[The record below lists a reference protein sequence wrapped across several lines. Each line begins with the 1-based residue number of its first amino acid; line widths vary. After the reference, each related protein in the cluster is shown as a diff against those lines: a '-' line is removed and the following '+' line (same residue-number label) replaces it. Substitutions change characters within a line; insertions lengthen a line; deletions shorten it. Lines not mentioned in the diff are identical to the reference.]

1 MKNSICCDIHKGEN
15 TIIVD
20 NIDEISQNISKI
32 LPFSKIAVVC
42 FSDEFFELGKELK
55 NALLQ
60 KGLKVIYIILADN
73 FSANKEKFDDF
84 LHLPEDVR
92 GIIAFN
98 NKLIPLVFSNYL
110 KDKTAFFIEGCV
122 GCALKQNTYFF
133 RDRDLLKE
141 IAKNERLYIMIRKDK
156 LNLDNYI
163 KCACLYVNML
173 IDYLF
178 RQNLLQENI
187 DMSFVNKAK
196 SFLIDT
202 LFILKSEKEQREN
215 KVIENLLKISEMIKE
230 KDCYYP
236 CSAVISS
243 FLICDDFFNIDCI
256 FTASKLIIKKYEQV
270 FSRGLNLSIVDYNEV
285 AKALCFITGLNQKQ
299 ILTAI
304 ESLLKNINTDNLLTI
319 KPELKKL
326 ILLYNDLSK
335 TLKGKLSPSEKS
347 YKQDLLLSISL
358 SGFTPFGINGMTAF
372 QE

>member
-1 MKNSICCDIHKGEN
+1 MPSCGRIVQNEN
-15 TIIVD
+15 TA
-20 NIDEISQNISKI
+20 EQNENH
-32 LPFSKIAVVC
+32 
-42 FSDEFFELGKELK
+42 DHGKTHHSVEK
-55 NALLQ
+55 Q
-60 KGLKVIYIILADN
+60 GLVL
-73 FSANKEKFDDF
+73 
-84 LHLPEDVR
+84 R
-92 GIIAFN
+92 
-98 NKLIPLVFSNYL
+98 
-110 KDKTAFFIEGCV
+110 
-122 GCALKQNTYFF
+122 
-133 RDRDLLKE
+133 R
-141 IAKNERLYIMIRKDK
+141 
-156 LNLDNYI
+156 
-163 KCACLYVNML
+163 
-173 IDYLF
+173 
-178 RQNLLQENI
+178 
-187 DMSFVNKAK
+187 
-196 SFLIDT
+196 
-202 LFILKSEKEQREN
+202 LKSEKEQREN